1 VHLRYDSVMAK
12 PKNSMFEVTCP
23 CCGASLHVDA
33 ETRAVIHHKQPERKP
48 LIEDLQVAVQQLKG
62 EEAKRNEAFEKSF
75 ASHLSAD
82 KVREKRFDE
91 LLKLAKEDKSEM
103 PPKRAF
109 DLD

>member
-1 VHLRYDSVMAK
+1 MRYDSDMAK
-12 PKNSMFEVTCP
+12 PKNSMFEIACP
-23 CCGASLHVDA
+23 CCGATLHIDP
-33 ETRAVIHHKQPERKP
+33 ETQAVIHHKEPEKKP

-75 ASHLSAD
+75 ASHKSAD
-82 KVREKRFDE
+82 KLREKKFEE
-91 LLKLAKEDKSEM
+91 LLKMAKEDKTDA